1 MNIRTK
7 LWQGAAALTLA
18 AGLASAGS
26 PESLGPG
33 VVKGRVVDALGKPI
47 AGAKVWIKPALT
59 TGLVQTRTD
68 ANGQYSA
75 EGLITTIPYNVFVWS
90 KFTYNDKDVCMRV
103 APVSTDQYDSFVPKT
118 GVVRDFRLKFTG
130 PVEDRDDVFYGA
142 DLRILQNT
150 LNKVEVTF
158 TPIAPLPDGTTGK
171 PFTRSGERSAMLTNI
186 PLGVYRVTA
195 QMIEANGSRHPVRV
209 SRTSSDE
216 STMGPSAVVD
226 WQSKDSCVGSFGSG
240 LDRSYLYI
248 GR

>member
-1 MNIRTK
+1 MSIRNL
-7 LWQGAAALTLA
+7 LWRSAAALTVA

-26 PESLGPG
+26 PENLGPG
-33 VVKGRVVDALGKPI
+33 VVKGRVVDTQGKPI

-75 EGLITTIPYNVFVWS
+75 EGLITSIPYNVFVWN

-118 GVVRDFRLKFTG
+118 GVVRDFKLKLTG
-130 PVEDRDDVFYGA
+130 PIEDRDDIFYGA

-150 LNKVEVTF
+150 PGKVEVTF
-158 TPIAPLPDGTTGK
+158 TPMAPLPDGSAGK
-171 PFTRSGERSAMLTNI
+171 PFTRSGERSAMFTNI

-195 QMIEANGSRHPVRV
+195 QTIEANGARHPARV

-216 STMGPSAVVD
+216 STMGPSTVVD
-226 WQSKDSCVGSFGSG
+226 WQSKDSCVGNFGSG